1 MSIKHVNQ
9 LEEFMI
15 VIGSKRVRE
24 RVYKKA
30 RQKHGQARK
39 KGDDQVAQVGD
50 KVQDMTFERSI

>member
-1 MSIKHVNQ
+1 MSIKQVNQ

-15 VIGSKRVRE
+15 VIGGKRVRE
-24 RVYKKA
+24 RGYKKA

-39 KGDDQVAQVGD
+39 KDDDQVAQVGD